1 MHLLHHYLSASSSSP
16 SRCSP
21 RAVKPPNRTGVR
33 LHVTA
38 GSPEITAGS
47 PEVACHGWMRRVA
60 SRFKPR
66 IVNFV
71 TLVGAPFSPA
81 TELYQLLSLSLSPSI
96 SHAASLP
103 LSYPSRFFH
112 KQAENGIC
120 FSVFLF
126 LISFLISH
134 EILSFDFL
142 APDSKQGL
150 LLSQSS
156 CSLSRYLSLTLG
168 SLFLKW
174 PRNGLRLPFG
184 FIAINGQ

>member
-103 LSYPSRFFH
+103 LRYPSRFSH

-134 EILSFDFL
+134 EILSFI
-142 APDSKQGL
+142 
-150 LLSQSS
+150 SS
-156 CSLSRYLSLTLG
+156 ISLSILFPQQKPAASKLCSFPRSLSIFSHSNG
-168 SLFLKW
+168 
-174 PRNGLRLPFG
+174 RNGLWVFFRFYSH
-184 FIAINGQ
+184 